1 MENIDDTSKII
12 DIFKIASY
20 YYEFLSRSI
29 IKEFPDIAGQEI
41 DDMIERF
48 RKFVRLHDFSVI
60 NHINI
65 TEKKDISIVIKDKY
79 KLLGLNISK
88 ENFSNTGLEDFIN
101 QIHVICYYNN
111 IKNSNIPIEDI
122 QYEMNAKPI
131 LKR

>member
-1 MENIDDTSKII
+1 MKFVKKIL

-20 YYEFLSRSI
+20 YYEFLARSI
-29 IKEFPDIAGQEI
+29 IKEFPDITGQEI

-48 RKFVRLHDFSVI
+48 RRFVRLHDFSVI

-65 TEKKDISIVIKDKY
+65 TEKKDISVVIKDKY
-79 KLLGLNISK
+79 KLLGLNILK
-88 ENFSNTGLEDFIN
+88 DNFSNAGLDDFIS
-101 QIHVICYYNN
+101 QVHTISYYND

-122 QYEMNAKPI
+122 QYMMNAKPI